1 MNTDKHGFI
10 QHKDATCLADLPRHS
25 AAAAGALAKAEGTKK
40 VIRRRALTYFYT
52 ITYRKRLVVNNSY
65 IFYLPYIFKCDILWQ
80 NDRKTMNAA
89 YVTSKGQ
96 LVVPSRIR
104 RLFGIK
110 PGTRINFVEEGDRI
124 IFQPVTREYIDY
136 FCGIFKLKPGE
147 KSVVQ
152 ELLEERRAEKE
163 KEDRE

>member
-1 MNTDKHGFI
+1 MNKSYILLLPYFYIYARLSANDRNVMNT
-10 QHKDATCLADLPRHS
+10 S
-25 AAAAGALAKAEGTKK
+25 
-40 VIRRRALTYFYT
+40 
-52 ITYRKRLVVNNSY
+52 
-65 IFYLPYIFKCDILWQ
+65 
-80 NDRKTMNAA
+80 

-104 RLFGIK
+104 RRFGIK
-110 PGTRINFVEEGDRI
+110 PGTRVNFVEEGDRI
-124 IFQPVTREYIDY
+124 IFQPVTREYIDS
-136 FCGIFKLKPGE
+136 FCGIFKQKPGE

>member
-1 MNTDKHGFI
+1 MPYIRVCVILFENDRNTMNT
-10 QHKDATCLADLPRHS
+10 
-25 AAAAGALAKAEGTKK
+25 
-40 VIRRRALTYFYT
+40 
-52 ITYRKRLVVNNSY
+52 
-65 IFYLPYIFKCDILWQ
+65 
-80 NDRKTMNAA
+80 A

-104 RLFGIK
+104 RRFGIK
-110 PGTRINFVEEGDRI
+110 PGTRINFVEEGERI
-124 IFQPVTREYIDY
+124 IFQPVTREYIDS
-136 FCGIFKLKPGE
+136 FCGVFKQKPGE

>member
-1 MNTDKHGFI
+1 MSEFPQKDEIIMN
-10 QHKDATCLADLPRHS
+10 S
-25 AAAAGALAKAEGTKK
+25 
-40 VIRRRALTYFYT
+40 
-52 ITYRKRLVVNNSY
+52 
-65 IFYLPYIFKCDILWQ
+65 
-80 NDRKTMNAA
+80 A

-104 RLFGIK
+104 RRFGIK

-124 IFQPVTREYIDY
+124 IFQPVTREYIDS

-147 KSVVQ
+147 KSVVE

-163 KEDRE
+163 KEDRA

>member
-1 MNTDKHGFI
+1 MSYKIIIALLLKHG
-10 QHKDATCLADLPRHS
+10 R
-25 AAAAGALAKAEGTKK
+25 
-40 VIRRRALTYFYT
+40 FYSNERN
-52 ITYRKRLVVNNSY
+52 IMNS
-65 IFYLPYIFKCDILWQ
+65 
-80 NDRKTMNAA
+80 A

-124 IFQPVTREYIDY
+124 IFQPVTKEYINS
-136 FCGIFKLKPGE
+136 FCGIFKQKPGE

-152 ELLEERRAEKE
+152 ELIKERRAEKA